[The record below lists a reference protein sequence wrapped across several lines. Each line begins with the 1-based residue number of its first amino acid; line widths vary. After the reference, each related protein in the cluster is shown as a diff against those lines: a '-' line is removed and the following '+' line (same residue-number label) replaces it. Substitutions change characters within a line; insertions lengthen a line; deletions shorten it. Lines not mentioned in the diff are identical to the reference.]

1 MQLLMSRVVR
11 RAQPT
16 DESASGLLEEDH
28 KRRKDSTIR
37 GFRESFSAVV
47 FGSWLNVLLLLAPL
61 SLWGVHEKWGDG
73 FVFVTSML
81 ALVPLAERLS
91 FVTEQVAAHTNP
103 TVGGLLNAT
112 FGNVTELIV
121 CVLALRDDMVRVV
134 QLSLLGS
141 VLSNLLLILGVSFFV
156 GGLRYKQQRFREMS
170 VHVNSA
176 LLMLATMA
184 LVFPEVLLLSGEDID
199 RSDDISSS
207 RFVAAILLANYILF
221 LVFQLRT
228 HANEFESESLPAPAL
243 EGPAPTG
250 TLSESASSRAEHE
263 PGAVL
268 GLRTALLWLSVTT
281 VLISALSDCLVDA
294 IEGAARQLD
303 ISSVFICAVLLPIV
317 GNAAE
322 HGAAIIFAWRNEMEL
337 VLGIALGSASQ
348 VALLVLPGMVLLEAR
363 SARGTHSRMLNLCA
377 RLSFASPPPS
387 RSHRR

>member
-16 DESASGLLEEDH
+16 DELASRPARGGPQAAQGLDH
-28 KRRKDSTIR
+28 PLPRQL
-37 GFRESFSAVV
+37 SAVV

-228 HANEFESESLPAPAL
+228 HAKNSKASRRLLRPPGRACSNRRGSPRAPAQ
-243 EGPAPTG
+243 G
-250 TLSESASSRAEHE
+250 LSTSRARCWGCE
-263 PGAVL
+263 PRFSG
-268 GLRTALLWLSVTT
+268 
-281 VLISALSDCLVDA
+281 
-294 IEGAARQLD
+294 
-303 ISSVFICAVLLPIV
+303 
-317 GNAAE
+317 
-322 HGAAIIFAWRNEMEL
+322 
-337 VLGIALGSASQ
+337 
-348 VALLVLPGMVLLEAR
+348 
-363 SARGTHSRMLNLCA
+363 
-377 RLSFASPPPS
+377 
-387 RSHRR
+387 